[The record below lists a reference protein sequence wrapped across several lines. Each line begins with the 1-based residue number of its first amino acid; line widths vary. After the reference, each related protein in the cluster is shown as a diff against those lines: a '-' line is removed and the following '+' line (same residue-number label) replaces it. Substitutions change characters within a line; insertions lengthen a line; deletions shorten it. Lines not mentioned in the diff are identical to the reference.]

1 MDLHSP
7 CVKEQS
13 PMQCMF
19 LLLSL
24 CKKKLGRAVMT
35 QSSNIHE
42 QSIMAGKGVL
52 SVRQTF
58 V

>member
-1 MDLHSP
+1 
-7 CVKEQS
+7 
-13 PMQCMF
+13 MQCMF

-24 CKKKLGRAVMT
+24 CKKNLGRAVMT

-58 V
+58 LLVK